1 MNKKVFIILV
11 SLSVICL
18 FIGAFFLKANIGKK
32 GTLVSTATEADI
44 MFKKANAFFSKGELN
59 EAESSYKEIITDYPG
74 SKRANDAFYMLG
86 LLYERKGQLLDARE
100 YFSKFLINSPDVPH
114 SPDVQKKIWELNMRL
129 IFSLTITPDSQLYE
143 VKFGDTLNSVAKKFN
158 TTIELIMLANNLKN
172 PDIKAASKLKVQTS
186 MFSVVVDKS
195 ENTLSLKSNEEVIK
209 VYTVATGSDN
219 STPTGVFKIVTKVI
233 APPWYTSKGII
244 PPESPENVLGT
255 RWLGLSKTG
264 YGIHGTTEPHT
275 IGSQCTLGC
284 IRMLNKDVE
293 ELYSILPVGSEVTI
307 ID

>member
-1 MNKKVFIILV
+1 M
-11 SLSVICL
+11 
-18 FIGAFFLKANIGKK
+18 
-32 GTLVSTATEADI
+32 
-44 MFKKANAFFSKGELN
+44 
-59 EAESSYKEIITDYPG
+59 
-74 SKRANDAFYMLG
+74 
-86 LLYERKGQLLDARE
+86 
-100 YFSKFLINSPDVPH
+100 
-114 SPDVQKKIWELNMRL
+114 
-129 IFSLTITPDSQLYE
+129 
-143 VKFGDTLNSVAKKFN
+143 KFGDTLNSVAKKFN

-186 MFSVVVDKS
+186 RFSVIVDKS

-219 STPTGVFKIVTKVI
+219 STPTGVFKIVTNVI

-284 IRMLNKDVE
+284 IRMLNNEVE
-293 ELYSILPVGSEVTI
+293 ELYSILPVGSDITI